1 MSQTQKFD
9 DADEDLCEP
18 CSDDEDQV
26 DEEEGSKFDFI
37 MRYDRKKG
45 RKLPDMIA
53 LNDPQPGEASM
64 MKKRRKPCALRFNK
78 VKESTDPLRYMLSEL
93 MLYRPLRREVLHDD
107 ILALYEETFD
117 DTSKIEIVKS
127 QVMEFLESVS
137 EARFY
142 AEEAKKELEL
152 EQVAEN
158 MDAQGQQEND
168 DCQEEGLQDHPEYL
182 ACNPGNF
189 LMNS

>member
-1 MSQTQKFD
+1 
-9 DADEDLCEP
+9 
-18 CSDDEDQV
+18 
-26 DEEEGSKFDFI
+26 
-37 MRYDRKKG
+37 
-45 RKLPDMIA
+45 
-53 LNDPQPGEASM
+53 
-64 MKKRRKPCALRFNK
+64 
-78 VKESTDPLRYMLSEL
+78 MLSEL
-93 MLYRPLRREVLHDD
+93 MLYRPTRREVPHDD
-107 ILALYEETFD
+107 ILALYEESFEG
-117 DTSKIEIVKS
+117 TSKIENVKS

-182 ACNPGNF
+182 ACNPGNIIVY
-189 LMNS
+189 L